1 MVPKGY
7 NILSGGQTAPIIKG
21 EAHPRNT
28 LTNKQVEEAIDYLL
42 FSSLSQRE
50 IAKIIGTTE
59 RVINSIN
66 RGETHKIEDYSY
78 PLRKKF
84 CHYSQKTLE
93 QIYLLLNKT
102 DASLDSIGSFFG
114 LTKGNISQ
122 INLGKIHKID
132 NKVYPLRDKVGIP

>member
-1 MVPKGY
+1 MTPKGY
-7 NILSGGQTAPIIKG
+7 NILSGGQIAPIMKG

-66 RGETHKIEDYSY
+66 RGDTHKIEDYSY

-102 DASLDSIGSFFG
+102 DASLDSIGSFFW
-114 LTKGNISQ
+114 S
-122 INLGKIHKID
+122 
-132 NKVYPLRDKVGIP
+132 NKRKYFSNKFRKDS

>member
-1 MVPKGY
+1 M
-7 NILSGGQTAPIIKG
+7 KG

-28 LTNKQVEEAIDYLL
+28 LTDKQVEEVVDYLL

-66 RGETHKIEDYSY
+66 RGDAHKIEDYSY

-93 QIYLLLNKT
+93 QIYLLLSKT
-102 DASLDSIGSFFG
+102 DASLDSIGSFFS

-132 NKVYPLRDKVGIP
+132 NKAYPLRDEIGVP